1 MRSQFATMEQA
12 HQEEK
17 YRLKRIFQ
25 VVLYEM
31 FVCVSTFDNDKNH
44 HLLGRIVWP
53 FKVPLAVICTGRCSS
68 WYILWWYILYTSSRN
83 TGQIAEVFVNAV
95 QSSQQ
100 QKTVAHTKQSA
111 PLKDD
116 GSPRPPLQ
124 AARKLLPTPSSTPQ
138 LPARLMKPEIFE
150 KQSYGMIQPMLP
162 LNHVTLLHGRSKSR
176 PLTQRLLHPACVCVR
191 AYVCQCAVAV
201 PNRSLS
207 LSLSL

>member
-1 MRSQFATMEQA
+1 M
-12 HQEEK
+12 
-17 YRLKRIFQ
+17 
-25 VVLYEM
+25 LYEM
-31 FVCVSTFDNDKNH
+31 FVCVSTFDDDKNH

-162 LNHVTLLHGRSKSR
+162 LNHVAVEDFGDAQHFASGMSIVDLEDTSNFCFQTPVGRSSV
-176 PLTQRLLHPACVCVR
+176 LSTLIGIVTMECGHVNACI
-191 AYVCQCAVAV
+191 
-201 PNRSLS
+201 
-207 LSLSL
+207 

>member
-1 MRSQFATMEQA
+1 M
-12 HQEEK
+12 
-17 YRLKRIFQ
+17 
-25 VVLYEM
+25 
-31 FVCVSTFDNDKNH
+31 
-44 HLLGRIVWP
+44 
-53 FKVPLAVICTGRCSS
+53 
-68 WYILWWYILYTSSRN
+68 
-83 TGQIAEVFVNAV
+83 NAV

-201 PNRSLS
+201 LS
-207 LSLSL
+207 FLSGVVSGFVSHDIRAKQIMEKWKVRWDELNCGP